1 MSISPTYV
9 LLIVSVELSSSAVLS
24 VSLPWIAVSA
34 AKEGA
39 PSFSRNWLIFPGRR
53 ATSKVAWLMP
63 YTPLNRS
70 ASDTVQDAG
79 RHSSLH
85 LWPTWVSALHNS
97 CCDRSI
103 WRRAIHG
110 KQNLKTSALF
120 YLEAAALETEQHQWW
135 RNFRWSQQQQ
145 LPKKQQ
151 QGLMSRWQRLMEIQV
166 AGRMWLHQLIRRR
179 IGQCLLVA
187 QCAMWWKKRLSLNS
201 CGEWVGVQISNWP
214 QDSWARAQ
222 MMQITTY
229 APSFSGSII

>member
-1 MSISPTYV
+1 
-9 LLIVSVELSSSAVLS
+9 
-24 VSLPWIAVSA
+24 
-34 AKEGA
+34 
-39 PSFSRNWLIFPGRR
+39 
-53 ATSKVAWLMP
+53 MP

-70 ASDTVQDAG
+70 ASDTLQDAG

-97 CCDRSI
+97 CCHRSI

-120 YLEAAALETEQHQWW
+120 YLEAAALETELQQWW

-229 APSFSGSII
+229 APSFSGSIITDILTSNGAPCHRFTTHNWVEKDLFSWWGGHWTGHWMGSLCCFSFSLPFPSPSSPCQ